1 MITERPNPPVGA
13 ASRPRSLLLDGLR
26 RTIAAGRP
34 LLRGIKAIAAGRP
47 LLRGIGAIAGKGALL
62 VVLAGAAAADPF
74 ETDRAA
80 LAERLQAVQR
90 YVADFTQT
98 VYGVRGEVLEES
110 QGHVWLDRPRFKWVV
125 EDPYPQVLVTEGDAL
140 KLYDPDL
147 EQLTVRPLEEALK
160 DTPVSLLTRDAVAIT
175 ERYAVMLIDDEAGA
189 SFVIEPDSDETLYRE
204 IVLHFD
210 TGTLTGLD
218 ILDHLGQRTEIRFDP
233 LAGDAAVIDDGTF
246 TLEVPPGTDV
256 IGG

>member
-1 MITERPNPPVGA
+1 M
-13 ASRPRSLLLDGLR
+13 LLLL
-26 RTIAAGRP
+26 
-34 LLRGIKAIAAGRP
+34 
-47 LLRGIGAIAGKGALL
+47 
-62 VVLAGAAAADPF
+62 VLAAPASGDPF
-74 ETDRAA
+74 EADREA

-98 VYGVRGEVLEES
+98 VYGVRGEMLEES

-125 EDPYPQVLVTEGDAL
+125 EDPYPQVLVTEGDEL

-147 EQLTVRPLEEALK
+147 EQLTVRPLEEALE

-175 ERYAVMLIDDEAGA
+175 ERYTIMQIDDAAGA

-210 TGTLTGLD
+210 LDTLTGLD
-218 ILDHLGQRTEIRFDP
+218 ILDHLGQRTEIRFEP
-233 LAGDAAVIDDGTF
+233 VAGEPVIDDATF

>member
-1 MITERPNPPVGA
+1 M
-13 ASRPRSLLLDGLR
+13 LLLL
-26 RTIAAGRP
+26 
-34 LLRGIKAIAAGRP
+34 
-47 LLRGIGAIAGKGALL
+47 
-62 VVLAGAAAADPF
+62 VLAAPASGDPF
-74 ETDRAA
+74 EADREA

-110 QGHVWLDRPRFKWVV
+110 RGHVWLDRPRFKWVV
-125 EDPYPQVLVTEGDAL
+125 EDPYPQVLVTEGDEL

-147 EQLTVRPLEEALK
+147 EQLTVRPLEEALE

-175 ERYAVMLIDDEAGA
+175 ERYTVMRIEDAAGA

-210 TGTLTGLD
+210 DTLTGLD
-218 ILDHLGQRTEIRFDP
+218 ILDHLGQRTEIRFEPASGDP
-233 LAGDAAVIDDGTF
+233 VIDDATF